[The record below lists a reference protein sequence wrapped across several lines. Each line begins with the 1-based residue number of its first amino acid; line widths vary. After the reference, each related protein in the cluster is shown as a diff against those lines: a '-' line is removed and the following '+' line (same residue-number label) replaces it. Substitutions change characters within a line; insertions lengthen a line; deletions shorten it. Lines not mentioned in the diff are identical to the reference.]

1 MYAEK
6 HSILQS
12 GQSSN
17 SRALVPDRKKKKES
31 DGVFVCVCAEYLRNK
46 RNNEKNSSSIW
57 PKRLGNTI

>member
-17 SRALVPDRKKKKES
+17 SRALVPDRKKKS
-31 DGVFVCVCAEYLRNK
+31 LMVCLFMCAEYLRNK
-46 RNNEKNSSSIW
+46 RNNEENNGSIW
-57 PKRLGNTI
+57 PRRLGNTI